1 LTPAT
6 RRHPPTTR
14 SQNIRSTNTRQ
25 TKRSAVVVTS
35 QGNHTTPVKPLSGA
49 AGAVAT
55 TAAPTSRFRKSAA
68 AGRGR
73 GAGKADR
80 TGRKR
85 RKAPTR
91 SKAASRHDLPVAL
104 LLILP
109 AVAGFAIFF
118 AYPTLRG
125 IYLSF
130 TEFHVL
136 TPPKWAGLSNF
147 HELFGDEVF
156 WHSLLVTV
164 YFVAL
169 AVIFGSLISLVTA
182 VILHRVTK
190 SGLLR
195 GVILLPFL
203 ISNVIAALVWQWMLD
218 PQLGVLNIV
227 LKHLTGHTIMFFGS
241 GHWAIPSLAAISVWK
256 WMGYYALL
264 IFAGLQ
270 TIPPT
275 IYEAGRVDGA
285 DEIQMFRRLTVP
297 LLRPILVM
305 VVVLTVINSFQ
316 VFDIVAV
323 TTRGGPANASNVLQM
338 YIYDKAF
345 RQFDFGYAATMSLA
359 LFALLILVTF
369 TQLRLARADESDLN

>member
-1 LTPAT
+1 
-6 RRHPPTTR
+6 
-14 SQNIRSTNTRQ
+14 
-25 TKRSAVVVTS
+25 VVVTS
-35 QGNHTTPVKPLSGA
+35 QGKRTTPTTPQSVAVTATATASGPTPH
-49 AGAVAT
+49 VRKT
-55 TAAPTSRFRKSAA
+55 RTARRPGRSTPTRSAA
-68 AGRGR
+68 A
-73 GAGKADR
+73 
-80 TGRKR
+80 R
-85 RKAPTR
+85 RR
-91 SKAASRHDLPVAL
+91 DLPAAL

-109 AVAGFAIFF
+109 AVAGFSVFF
-118 AYPTLRG
+118 AYPTFRG

-130 TEFHVL
+130 TDFHVL
-136 TPPKWAGLSNF
+136 SPPQWVGLANL
-147 HELFGDEVF
+147 HQMFGDDVF

-169 AVIFGSLISLVTA
+169 SVAFGTLISLVTA
-182 VILHRVTK
+182 VVLHRVTR
-190 SGLLR
+190 SSLLR

-218 PQLGVLNIV
+218 PQLGIINSV
-227 LKHLTGHTIMFFGS
+227 LKHLTGHSILFFGR
-241 GHWAIPSLAAISVWK
+241 GGWAIPSLAAISVWK

-285 DEIQMFRRLTVP
+285 GEVQMFRRLTVP

-316 VFDIVAV
+316 VFDIVQV

-345 RQFDFGYAATMSLA
+345 RQFDFGYAATLSLA
-359 LFALLILVTF
+359 LFALLITVTF
-369 TQLRLARADESDLN
+369 TQLRLARANESDLN

>member
-1 LTPAT
+1 M
-6 RRHPPTTR
+6 
-14 SQNIRSTNTRQ
+14 
-25 TKRSAVVVTS
+25 VVTS
-35 QGNHTTPVKPLSGA
+35 QGKLTQPATPPPAEVT
-49 AGAVAT
+49 T
-55 TAAPTSRFRKSAA
+55 TATASGRTPRVRKTPGARRPGRSTPTRSAA
-68 AGRGR
+68 A
-73 GAGKADR
+73 
-80 TGRKR
+80 R
-85 RKAPTR
+85 RR
-91 SKAASRHDLPVAL
+91 DLPAAL

-109 AVAGFAIFF
+109 AVAGFAVFF

-130 TEFHVL
+130 TDFHVL
-136 TPPKWAGLSNF
+136 TPPHWVGLANF
-147 HELFGDEVF
+147 HEMAGDDVF

-169 AVIFGSLISLVTA
+169 SVFFGTLVSLVTA
-182 VILHRVTK
+182 VVLHRVTR
-190 SGLLR
+190 SSLLR

-218 PQLGVLNIV
+218 PSLGVINSV
-227 LKHLTGHTIMFFGS
+227 LKAVTGHSILFFGS
-241 GHWAIPSLAAISVWK
+241 GGWAIPSLAAISVWK

-285 DEIQMFRRLTVP
+285 GEFQMFRRLTIP

-316 VFDIVAV
+316 VFDIVQV

-345 RQFDFGYAATMSLA
+345 RQFDFGYAATLSLA
-359 LFALLILVTF
+359 LFALLITVTF
-369 TQLRLARADESDLN
+369 TQLRLARANESDLS